1 LEDTEYVYP
10 AGVDSF
16 YIKADGATEHAMT
29 IAGYVD
35 GTATNTYQMDWL
47 QMISSAGSKK
57 EWYQNRIPKT
67 AIDAGNKSFTNMQL
81 QTDASE
87 EELKIFLPTS
97 AKAERTQEAA
107 RVSMVQRF
115 VVPKDM
121 DRTQIEVYP
130 KAMAALEDVIYSSDE
145 NQDKDNRII
154 LIPDGKAPTVTGVA
168 ELENAGNIDM
178 TEESKTFEIKAA
190 DMGSGVKHLE
200 VTIIN
205 QDNQMMRTYSSDT
218 GQLTII
224 MEKED
229 YLFLGD
235 FAVTAKAVDNVSN
248 ESIHESNKLAFSLKA
263 DLQRARFPY
272 YGDFKAGDGA
282 VLTIT
287 TGGYADKVLIR
298 FPDELLA
305 LNPDLDQE
313 YVYEYPE
320 AVKTEIY
327 EFNIPL
333 DTSNGSYTIGVEA
346 WKNGRKLTEELE
358 LPVRTVGSIIEEF
371 RTRIRDNGV

>member
-1 LEDTEYVYP
+1 MITKNAVDIEMKSYVRYLHIAAVDVAGNIGPTLHVPIKTVEDIPEIPVEPDYPKAVPLKTEKILLEDTEYVYP

-16 YIKADGATEHAMT
+16 YIKADGATEHVMT

-35 GTATNTYQMDWL
+35 GTATNTYQVEWL

-87 EELKIFLPTS
+87 EELKILLPTS

-178 TEESKTFEIKAA
+178 TE
-190 DMGSGVKHLE
+190 
-200 VTIIN
+200 
-205 QDNQMMRTYSSDT
+205 
-218 GQLTII
+218 
-224 MEKED
+224 
-229 YLFLGD
+229 
-235 FAVTAKAVDNVSN
+235 
-248 ESIHESNKLAFSLKA
+248 
-263 DLQRARFPY
+263 
-272 YGDFKAGDGA
+272 
-282 VLTIT
+282 
-287 TGGYADKVLIR
+287 
-298 FPDELLA
+298 
-305 LNPDLDQE
+305 
-313 YVYEYPE
+313 
-320 AVKTEIY
+320 
-327 EFNIPL
+327 
-333 DTSNGSYTIGVEA
+333 
-346 WKNGRKLTEELE
+346 
-358 LPVRTVGSIIEEF
+358 
-371 RTRIRDNGV
+371 